1 MELVN
6 PIFQVMK
13 QAFRETEGYAQG
25 HPGTQMWDL
34 NLTHPGEAFFLERGK
49 ISATIPKLL

>member
-34 NLTHPGEAFFLERGK
+34 NLTHPREAVVLEKGK
-49 ISATIPKLL
+49 LSATIPKLL